1 MDPGAVAPPVSVNGA
16 PPAVTITEMQAPAPA
31 PSPALPASAMTEEP
45 EKKAFPGWAI
55 ALIVILILL
64 IIAGG
69 VFAYQKMKPPA
80 KNVGK

>member
-1 MDPGAVAPPVSVNGA
+1 MPV
-16 PPAVTITEMQAPAPA
+16 
-31 PSPALPASAMTEEP
+31 EP

-64 IIAGG
+64 LVAGG